1 MIASYRSKNID
12 EVAAPVPSP
21 VPRGPVVNGSQL
33 AAYAPR
39 SIHDPKQVMYGAF
52 YGLKERPF
60 DLTSDP
66 RFLYLTG
73 RQREALANLR
83 YGLVTPRGFTLL
95 LGDAGTGKTTLLRAI
110 LTELTDANCRY
121 VLLSNPT
128 LSRTEF
134 YEFIARGLALSNA
147 AAGSKTQ
154 FLSELQQ
161 DLEERLSRGGGLT
174 GLIIDE
180 AQSLPYELLEEIR
193 LLGNMETTTAKLLNV
208 VLAGQPELADR
219 LNEPSLRQLKQR
231 ISLRCELTAL
241 TFAETAAYIAGR
253 LRIAGGSPA
262 EVFTREAILSI
273 YRASA
278 GIPRLINVVCDNVL
292 IGGFAEQIRP
302 VTARIV
308 DEVCADFD
316 LRQTATRDGT
326 PQEASRPRIESEA
339 VERPESLE
347 KSTRPSAGTGETGP
361 QLFQGLRR
369 KRRFSFF

>member
-1 MIASYRSKNID
+1 MRSRDTD
-12 EVAAPVPSP
+12 EVGVAVPNP
-21 VPRGPVVNGSQL
+21 VPRDPVVNGSQP
-33 AAYAPR
+33 AASAPR

-95 LGDAGTGKTTLLRAI
+95 LGEAGTGKTTLLRAI
-110 LTELTDANCRY
+110 LTELIDANSRY
-121 VLLSNPT
+121 VLISNPT

-134 YEFIARGLALSNA
+134 YEFIVRGLALSNR
-147 AAGSKTQ
+147 AAGSKTW

-161 DLEERLSRGGGLT
+161 DLEARLSAGGLT

-193 LLGNMETTTAKLLNV
+193 LLGNMETTTAKLLNI
-208 VLAGQPELADR
+208 VLAGQPGLADR
-219 LNEPSLRQLKQR
+219 LNEPSFRQLKQR
-231 ISLRCELTAL
+231 ISLRCELSAL
-241 TFAETAAYIAGR
+241 TSAETAAYIAGR

-262 EVFTREAILSI
+262 EVFTREAILAI
-273 YRASA
+273 HRASA
-278 GIPRLINVVCDNVL
+278 GIPRLISVVCDNAL

-316 LRQTATRDGT
+316 LRQTATRGGI
-326 PQEASRPRIESEA
+326 PQEATPSRTESEA
-339 VERPESLE
+339 VERPEDLE
-347 KSTRPSAGTGETGP
+347 KSTTPSAGAGDTGRE
-361 QLFQGLRR
+361 LFRSIRR
-369 KRRFSFF
+369 KRRFSFL